1 MELPPGFKLNNGD
14 DKVCRLKKSLY
25 GLKQSPIAWFGR
37 FFRTVWQHGYK
48 QAYTDHT
55 LFYKRQSTWITI
67 LIVYVDDI
75 VFTGDDKDEL
85 QGIEEKLAAEF
96 ELKDLGSLRYF
107 LSMEVAR
114 NKTRVS
120 ISQHKYT
127 LDLLK
132 ETGMMGAKLAD
143 TPMDPNV
150 KLEAKNDDNLVE
162 KGRYQCLV

>member
-1 MELPPGFKLNNGD
+1 M
-14 DKVCRLKKSLY
+14 
-25 GLKQSPIAWFGR
+25 
-37 FFRTVWQHGYK
+37 
-48 QAYTDHT
+48 
-55 LFYKRQSTWITI
+55 
-67 LIVYVDDI
+67 YVDDI